1 MTDDRL
7 DLRTYE
13 REDGYLITSTFKR
26 AVTREDRVHFNSAEG
41 ALRINGELTHT
52 GLVHAEVVY

>member
-13 REDGYLITSTFKR
+13 REDGYLITNTFTG
-26 AVTREDRVHFNSAEG
+26 AVTRSDRVHFDSVEG

-52 GLVHAEVVY
+52 GLVHAEVIY